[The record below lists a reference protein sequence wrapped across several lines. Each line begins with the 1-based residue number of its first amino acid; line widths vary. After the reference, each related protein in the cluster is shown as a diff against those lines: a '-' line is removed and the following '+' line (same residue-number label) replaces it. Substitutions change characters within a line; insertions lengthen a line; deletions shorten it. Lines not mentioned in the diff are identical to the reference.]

1 MKALITGGAGF
12 TGKRLINELLARGD
26 KVKVLDKNLA
36 NIAEMKSPSVEL
48 IEGGIEDREKVK
60 LAVKDADVIYHLAE
74 TFSSDPYEV
83 VDVDIKG
90 LVNLLESAVENKV
103 KHFLFASTHRVYGTP
118 RYAPMDEEHPL
129 HPEESRRPL
138 YSLSKLTREQIGLTY
153 WREHELPFTVLRWWY
168 SIDPTQPMQ
177 GKVLK
182 AMIDNALKGEVIR
195 LPDKG
200 GGDFI
205 LNEDTV
211 RGFLTATLNEKGFGQ
226 VFNITSGAY
235 ITWLDLARVV
245 LELTASSSK
254 LETIPADKWQ
264 GDPSITMDTTLPFEC
279 SLDISKAKRLLGYK
293 PTYSAQE
300 VRHMLRDS
308 TGKLVELR
316 KQG

>member
-36 NIAEMKSPSVEL
+36 NLAEMKSPSVEL
-48 IEGGIEDREKVK
+48 VEGGIEDREKVK
-60 LAVKDADVIYHLAE
+60 LAVKDAEVIYHLAE

-90 LVNLLESAVENKV
+90 MVNLLEAAVANKV
-103 KHFLFASTHRVYGTP
+103 KHFLFASTHRVYGKP

-182 AMIDNALKGEVIR
+182 AMIDNALKGEAIR

-211 RGFLTATLNEKGFGQ
+211 HGFLTATLNEKGFGQ
-226 VFNITSGAY
+226 VFNTTSGAY
-235 ITWLDLARVV
+235 ITWLDLAKVV

-279 SLDISKAKRLLGYK
+279 SLDTSKAKRLLGYK

-300 VRHMLRDS
+300 VRNMLRDS